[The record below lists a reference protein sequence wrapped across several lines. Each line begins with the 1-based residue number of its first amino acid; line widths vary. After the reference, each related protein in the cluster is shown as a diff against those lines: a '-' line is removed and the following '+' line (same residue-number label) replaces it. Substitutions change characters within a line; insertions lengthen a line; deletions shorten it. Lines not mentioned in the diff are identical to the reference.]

1 MSERNRDRGYAESD
15 GFASDA
21 SDDSD
26 VQVVEVSI
34 EILYMNHKHMGQI

>member
-1 MSERNRDRGYAESD
+1 MSEGNRGYAESD

-26 VQVVEVSI
+26 VHVVDVSI
-34 EILYMNHKHMGQI
+34 EIPYMNHKHMGHN